1 MRGMREFQY
10 DNPGAY
16 FTYLL
21 FFMRIKKFRDLYAD
35 QALRSLRNL
44 AKKWNAVQ
52 GWKEA
57 LNRFALVWEA
67 RFPHQCA

>member
-10 DNPGAY
+10 DNPEAY

-35 QALRSLRNL
+35 QA
-44 AKKWNAVQ
+44 
-52 GWKEA
+52 
-57 LNRFALVWEA
+57 
-67 RFPHQCA
+67 